1 MQRRLARQGLVG
13 SLDAKVNNL
22 TRSYG
27 CEGIV
32 NGRRVSD
39 LGWTQSPAGREADL
53 REHEIYR
60 KEHRREK
67 KELKR
72 FSNLIL
78 PGI

>member
-1 MQRRLARQGLVG
+1 MQRRLARRGLAG

-60 KEHRREK
+60 KGQKK
-67 KELKR
+67 KEFKM

-78 PGI
+78 PVF